1 MRRSKTERRVIYYER
16 MWCVLSEPKKQDGAS
31 PSLTKIPITEQERKV
46 LEVLR
51 KLDYGEVR
59 IVVQASEIV
68 QIVEQKSI
76 KV

>member
-1 MRRSKTERRVIYYER
+1 
-16 MWCVLSEPKKQDGAS
+16 MWYILSVSKKQESAS
-31 PSLTKIPITEQERKV
+31 VDLTKKPLTEQERKV
-46 LEVLR
+46 LETLR
-51 KLDYGEVR
+51 KLDYGELR

>member
-1 MRRSKTERRVIYYER
+1 MAEQ
-16 MWCVLSEPKKQDGAS
+16 KKQGKTAAE
-31 PSLTKIPITEQERKV
+31 PEKEAITTQERKV
-46 LEVLR
+46 LNTLR